1 MFLNTLIHVGLGSN
15 DVMQHRAA
23 TWAGRCTTGP
33 TAQSSCVPSPSSLSR
48 SWDASSHSHIQLQ
61 QPYLVQGLPRSK
73 VSKKSV
79 RNGLLWWSI
88 WMMWRSPFSQLGC
101 ILEWNFMF
109 EVTRHPWLFLSGQ
122 HWCIKLLHL
131 GRDGSKSSTYYR
143 WFWQENSQL
152 TSFEAASFK
161 GFVHLC
167 PAIALRNELLLQLVR
182 CRRE

>member
-1 MFLNTLIHVGLGSN
+1 MLCSTVQQRELAGVPPGQLPNLPVYQVHRLCPGVGMHPAIAISSSN
-15 DVMQHRAA
+15 SCIWSKVYQ
-23 TWAGRCTTGP
+23 GP
-33 TAQSSCVPSPSSLSR
+33 RSQKNPWGMASFGGPYGWCGDRRFRSLDASR
-48 SWDASSHSHIQLQ
+48 S
-61 QPYLVQGLPRSK
+61 G
-73 VSKKSV
+73 
-79 RNGLLWWSI
+79 
-88 WMMWRSPFSQLGC
+88 
-101 ILEWNFMF
+101 NFMF

-131 GRDGSKSSTYYR
+131 GLDGSMSSTYYR

-182 CRRE
+182 CQRE